1 MRILG
6 IDPGTGRT
14 GYGVLDEKK
23 HVAHGCIETDK
34 EKAAEQRLYDIEREL
49 LKLVTEYKP
58 DIMAIEMLFFFK
70 NSKTVI
76 PVAEARGVALLV
88 AAKKNLPVYNFS
100 PLQVKMTITGYGRA
114 DKKQIQKMIAQ
125 TLSLPEVP
133 KPDDAADALGI
144 ALTCSFFLKTNYPH
158 SIPKRG

>member
-6 IDPGTGRT
+6 IDPGTART
-14 GYGVLDEKK
+14 GYGVLDEKI
-23 HVAHGCIETDK
+23 HVTHGCIETDK
-34 EKAAEQRLYDIEREL
+34 EKTAEQRLYDIEREL
-49 LKLVTEYKP
+49 LLLVKNYKP
-58 DIMAIEMLFFFK
+58 NIMAIEMLFFFK

-88 AAKKNLPVYNFS
+88 AAKNNIPVYNFS

-114 DKKQIQKMIAQ
+114 DKKQIQKMVAEI
-125 TLSLPEVP
+125 LSLPEIP

-144 ALTCSFFLKTNYPH
+144 ALTCSFFLKTHYPH
-158 SIPKRG
+158 SIPKGG

>member
-14 GYGVLDEKK
+14 GYGVLDEKM

-34 EKAAEQRLYDIEREL
+34 EKTAEQRLYDIEREL
-49 LKLVTEYKP
+49 LELVKNYKP
-58 DIMAIEMLFFFK
+58 NIMAIEMLFFFK

-88 AAKKNLPVYNFS
+88 AAKNNIPVHNFS
-100 PLQVKMTITGYGRA
+100 PLQVKMTIAGYGRA
-114 DKKQIQKMIAQ
+114 DKKQIQKMIAE
-125 TLSLPEVP
+125 TLSLPEIP
-133 KPDDAADALGI
+133 RPDDAADALGI
-144 ALTCSFFLKTNYPH
+144 ALTCSFFLKTHYPH
-158 SIPKRG
+158 SIPKGG